1 MLNKK
6 IISCVVVAML
16 FAVNCDVATRINRLN
31 HQQLCEDTPYA
42 STVSKEDVVD
52 ASTVS
57 QEDEELLNKDALN
70 DLKLKKNLAALD
82 SDQLVSVSDENEK
95 LALDDV
101 DFNGEE
107 FEAFMNSPEMQEAMN
122 SPEVKKMQAE
132 LEALEKENPAEFEK
146 MMSNMLEAMQSGEGF
161 DFGGETPAVP
171 AATA

>member
-1 MLNKK
+1 MFNKK

-16 FAVNCDVATRINRLN
+16 FAVNGDVVARKVTGKDAEALFEAPVVAQEEI
-31 HQQLCEDTPYA
+31 
-42 STVSKEDVVD
+42 VD

-57 QEDEELLNKDALN
+57 QEDEELLSKDALK

-95 LALDDV
+95 LALDDA
-101 DFNGEE
+101 DFNEEE
-107 FEAFMNSPEMQEAMN
+107 FAAFMNSPEMQEAMN

-146 MMSNMLEAMQSGEGF
+146 MMSNMLEAMQSGEGL
-161 DFGGETPAVP
+161 DFGSENQELPAV
-171 AATA
+171 AA